1 MERVSPVSDAD
12 LMTRMRSGDQDAF
25 GQLVDRYKD
34 SIVNYLTR
42 LIDSRAQAEEI
53 AQETFLRLYLHR
65 DRYTEQ
71 GKLSAFLYRIA
82 TNLCRSEH
90 RRRRRQRL
98 LRLAFLGAANGS
110 NGANGSGGS
119 GGAGGYSGNNG
130 HAVNRVTPQS
140 MLLKQEAQELLRRE
154 ICKLPLRFRVPLVL
168 HEIEGLTYQE
178 VARVT
183 ETRENTVKSRIS
195 RGRGQLRRKLEP
207 YITGAGDVS
216 HEG

>member
-1 MERVSPVSDAD
+1 MERGTRSSDAD

-34 SIVNYLTR
+34 GIVNYLTR
-42 LIDSRAQAEEI
+42 LIDSRAQAEEM

-110 NGANGSGGS
+110 NGANGANGS
-119 GGAGGYSGNNG
+119 GGYNGSNG

-183 ETRENTVKSRIS
+183 GTRENTVKSRIS

-207 YITGAGDVS
+207 YVTGAGDVS